1 MACASCHSSA
11 AHHTAALRCMHFL
24 AHVRAGWMAT
34 FHRNFASE
42 TYIAPSIFRT
52 TCDAGLHLAMYLR
65 HNSCICM
72 CELLPLRMAPLRL
85 TACVVLACTLMHAPC
100 MAAARGHLCHTSHAQ
115 QDSHLQHDS
124 HVYMH
129 TCITATMCPCTH
141 SSTCSSAGT
150 PFIAHV
156 HARQQ
161 YIHTCIT

>member
-1 MACASCHSSA
+1 MACASCHSSP

-24 AHVRAGWMAT
+24 GHVRAGWMAT
-34 FHRNFASE
+34 FHWNFASE

-65 HNSCICM
+65 QNSCICM

-115 QDSHLQHDS
+115 QDWYRCAMVPVCMLGAM
-124 HVYMH
+124 VPVCML
-129 TCITATMCPCTH
+129 
-141 SSTCSSAGT
+141 SAMVLVCMLS
-150 PFIAHV
+150 AMALV
-156 HARQQ
+156 
-161 YIHTCIT
+161 